1 VSKAQEAEKVA
12 DSPSAE
18 IQAPYLPVLQALE
31 KIIRDKIPL
40 ESSDYVKPIVK
51 TKEIIDT
58 KLGEIK
64 KIETAAAVTK
74 EIRTMTVEIS
84 EGNEIEAKSY
94 PAIALEDEKYG

>member
-1 VSKAQEAEKVA
+1 VSKAQEADRVA

-18 IQAPYLPVLQALE
+18 IQAPYLPVLQALD

-51 TKEIIDT
+51 TKEFIDS
-58 KLGEIK
+58 KIGEIR
-64 KIETAAAVTK
+64 KIETSVVTK
-74 EIRTMTVEIS
+74 EIRTTTIVIS
-84 EGNEIEAKSY
+84 EANNIEAKSY